1 MGNER
6 VPLPY
11 TMWLAVDS
19 NNTLTHIKTQQR
31 EVFHR
36 LMMNYAYRNARHTNS
51 NNTKPRR
58 VLQKVSYEQKKW
70 REEKKQT
77 RRRRRKKNNVT
88 KTTSKRNITKM
99 NIHTFNYYGNC
110 FLLFQLNVFLCV
122 RCFLFLLSNQS
133 SRDSLSLFP
142 PNCCS
147 TENKVFFTQT
157 VAISLV
163 GDQTTHTH
171 TWLTSN
177 WDQTL
182 YRNNPT

>member
-51 NNTKPRR
+51 NNNKPRR

-99 NIHTFNYYGNC
+99 NIHTFNYYGN
-110 FLLFQLNVFLCV
+110 FF
-122 RCFLFLLSNQS
+122 
-133 SRDSLSLFP
+133 
-142 PNCCS
+142 CCS
-147 TENKVFFTQT
+147 NWTFFGVCVASYFYSRINRRVIRFRFFHRT
-157 VAISLV
+157 VAAPKIKFSLLKLS
-163 GDQTTHTH
+163 QFH
-171 TWLTSN
+171 
-177 WDQTL
+177 
-182 YRNNPT
+182 